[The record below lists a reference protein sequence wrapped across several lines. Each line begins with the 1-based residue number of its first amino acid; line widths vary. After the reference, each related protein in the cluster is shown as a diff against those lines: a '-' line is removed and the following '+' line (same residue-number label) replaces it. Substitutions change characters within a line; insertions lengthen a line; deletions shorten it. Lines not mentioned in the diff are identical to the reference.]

1 MNTILSERPL
11 TRRELLLQKIR
22 DNDISLNEIF
32 LSGEVPLKEEEVE
45 IIADY
50 LKKTSNIITVAIYGR
65 ILSQKGFVTLLNAM
79 GINSSVSKI
88 VLSRHRNFCSIC
100 GKNSITALAEFIKHN
115 SNVTDISLDLP
126 SNKRFSEITEAL
138 KVNSSI
144 TKIRFNNSYLE
155 DKGAIELADTL
166 KINSSITKVE
176 LPFNGIKN
184 EGSKALAEIL
194 KVNSNITDIDLSIN
208 QIGNDGL
215 KALADAIK
223 INYSVTNIDLYTNR
237 FGTIGVIAL
246 AEALK
251 INSTIQTID
260 LSYNQVRVE
269 GALALAEAFKI
280 NSSIKTIKLTN
291 SHIDKIGLDALKNSL
306 EFKHREII
314 TRKGCKPLAFK
325 KPKIKTQDVTEPP
338 KKRTKTIQ

>member
-22 DNDISLNEIF
+22 DNDISLKEFN
-32 LSGEVPLKEEEVE
+32 LDGEVLLKDEEVE
-45 IIADY
+45 IIAEY
-50 LKKTSNIITVAIYGR
+50 LKKTSNLTTFSIYGR
-65 ILSQKGFVTLLNAM
+65 ILSQKGFVTLVNAM
-79 GINSSVSKI
+79 KSNSSVSQI
-88 VLSRHRNFCSIC
+88 VLGSHRGFCSIN
-100 GKNSITALAEFIKHN
+100 GKNTITALAEFIKHN
-115 SNVTDISLDLP
+115 SNVTNISLDLP

-144 TKIRFNNSYLE
+144 TKICFHKSYLE

-176 LPFNGIKN
+176 LPFNGIRN
-184 EGSKALAEIL
+184 EGAKALAETL
-194 KVNSNITDIDLSIN
+194 KVNSNITGIGLSIN
-208 QIGNDGL
+208 NIGNDGL
-215 KALADAIK
+215 KAISDALK
-223 INYSVTNIDLYTNR
+223 VNSSVTNIDLSMNR

-280 NSSIKTIKLTN
+280 NSSIKTVKLTN